1 MRTNHLSTAHAAG
14 RSTGAGPGAGPAVPG
29 GDPAAADPGHGADRA
44 PETHGAH
51 GARETQGAQGA
62 QETRGALE
70 VRESREAALRA
81 DAPDEADE
89 VEDLDSALAEV
100 RTLLDTIVSRH
111 RDLRSGQGTIVP
123 LAPDEAGLAG
133 RIDRLCGTARR
144 SLAAVI
150 APEEELGG
158 LIGDALHRVQSRPEG
173 APRVRVLHAGAGA
186 PRERALPDSWRRVAV
201 PPMQLLLVDRA
212 TALIQVESPLG
223 QHAAQVSE
231 PTLVGTLQSLFE
243 GLWHR
248 SSPLASLEFDGR
260 GGSRLARAVLR
271 ALNEGVTDE
280 AAARELGMSVRT
292 YRRHVAE
299 IMARLGARSRF
310 QAGVLAAELGLLGP
324 HSPR

>member
-1 MRTNHLSTAHAAG
+1 MRTNHLSTAHLSTARLSSVARSRAG
-14 RSTGAGPGAGPAVPG
+14 TAVPG
-29 GDPAAADPGHGADRA
+29 GDPTAAGPAPEADRA
-44 PETHGAH
+44 HV
-51 GARETQGAQGA
+51 ARAP
-62 QETRGALE
+62 
-70 VRESREAALRA
+70 EAARQA
-81 DAPDEADE
+81 QVAGAPDEAD
-89 VEDLDSALAEV
+89 DLDSALAEV
-100 RTLLDTIVSRH
+100 RTLLETIVSRH

-144 SLAAVI
+144 GLAAVI
-150 APEEELGG
+150 APEEEPGR
-158 LIGDALHRVQSRPEG
+158 LIGDALRRVQSRPEG
-173 APRVRVLHAGAGA
+173 APRVRVLHTRAGA
-186 PRERALPDSWRRVAV
+186 PPERALPDSWRRAAV
-201 PPMQLLLVDRA
+201 PPMHLLLVDRA

-223 QHAAQVSE
+223 PHAAQVSE
-231 PTLVGTLQSLFE
+231 PTLVGTLQSLFD
-243 GLWHR
+243 GLWRR
-248 SSPLASLEFDGR
+248 SSPLASPEFDGR

-324 HSPR
+324 HAPR